1 MFDYLL
7 EKIQTAKFNH
17 DPFRYIYI
25 TDWLNHDHFT
35 AITQDPQIA
44 LLPQGDLDSL
54 LVELADKHYTPEP
67 FPGCTTNIDHY
78 RQWYHGDRTQR
89 FESDLLEGFGIA
101 FRLREYR
108 NQLIQDLIQFLNS
121 HEFHTAIKAK
131 FERTGNTR
139 VETAIQKY
147 LSGYEISPHPDIRKK
162 CLTYMVNIN
171 TESVSEAADIH
182 THLLEFDADHQH
194 IYQYW
199 QDHADHDRCWVP
211 WSWCESH
218 WQHRAN
224 NSIVMFAPDD
234 RSLHAVKLE
243 YDHLPWQRTQI
254 YGNLWYRKESVP
266 AITVRGDWRQLPDA

>member
-1 MFDYLL
+1 MFDYLI
-7 EKIQTAKFNH
+7 EKIQQAQFQFE
-17 DPFRYIYI
+17 PFRYIYI
-25 TDWLNHDHFT
+25 QDWLSDQHFAEIT
-35 AITQDPQIA
+35 ADPQINLA
-44 LLPQGDLDSL
+44 PQTDLDHL
-54 LVELADKHYTPEP
+54 LQTLEHSHYSPEP

-78 RQWYHGDRTQR
+78 RTWFHSNRTER

-101 FRLREYR
+101 FRLRQYDSP
-108 NQLIQDLIQFLNS
+108 LIQSLIEFLNS
-121 HEFHTAIKAK
+121 NAFHAAIKAK

-171 TESVSEAADIH
+171 TEPASEAADIH

-211 WSWCESH
+211 WSWCESQ

-254 YGNLWYRKESVP
+254 YGNLWYRKGSVP
-266 AITVRGDWRQLPDA
+266 AITVRGDWRRLPDA

>member
-1 MFDYLL
+1 MFDYLI
-7 EKIQTAKFNH
+7 EKIQRIEFQTH
-17 DPFRYIYI
+17 PFRYVYI
-25 TDWLNHDHFT
+25 ADWLSDQHFAEIT
-35 AITQDPQIA
+35 ADPQIRLA
-44 LLPQGDLDSL
+44 PQNTLDQLLQTLDQH
-54 LVELADKHYTPEP
+54 HYSPEP

-78 RQWYHGDRTQR
+78 REWYHSDRAAR

-108 NQLIQDLIQFLNS
+108 TPLIQELIAFLNS
-121 HEFHTAIKAK
+121 DRFHSAIKAK
-131 FERTGNTR
+131 FDRTGNTR

-171 TESVSEAADIH
+171 THPASEHADIH
-182 THLLEFDADHQH
+182 THLLEFDSAHQH

-199 QDHADHDRCWVP
+199 QQHQDHDRCWVP
-211 WSWCESH
+211 WSWCESR
-218 WQHRAN
+218 WQHRRN

-254 YGNLWYRKESVP
+254 YGNLWYRKGSVP
-266 AITVRGDWRQLPDA
+266 TIAVRGDWRRLPDA